1 MPRQDTD
8 EVFGL
13 DGELISRTVVE
24 RPDPD
29 PSRAQQAAQ
38 ARVLLD
44 AVDAASTVAS
54 LRSAV
59 KAWMVAAQS
68 VLERER

>member
-1 MPRQDTD
+1 MAKLDTD
-8 EVFGL
+8 EVFGM
-13 DGELISRTVVE
+13 DGTLISRKVVT
-24 RPDPD
+24 RPDD
-29 PSRAQQAAQ
+29 PLSRAQQAAQ

-44 AVDAASTVAS
+44 AVDSASTVAA